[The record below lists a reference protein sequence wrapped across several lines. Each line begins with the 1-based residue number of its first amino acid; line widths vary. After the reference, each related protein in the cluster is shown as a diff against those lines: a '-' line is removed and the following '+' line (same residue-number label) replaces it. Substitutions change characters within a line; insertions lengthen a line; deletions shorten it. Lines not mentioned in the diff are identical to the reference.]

1 MIRSYVIYLL
11 PILIKNMN
19 GKEIENELNN
29 LTRDDIGYG
38 DPEARLQDE
47 RKFQLLMHKQI
58 EKHERTNT
66 VISFINLIFA
76 FINILLLILYYR
88 SPL

>member
-1 MIRSYVIYLL
+1 
-11 PILIKNMN
+11 MN
-19 GKEIENELNN
+19 KINKKLHD

-58 EKHERTNT
+58 EKHERNNT
-66 VISFINLIFA
+66 IISIVNLIFA
-76 FINILLLILYYR
+76 LINIILLCYQIFFK
-88 SPL
+88 

>member
-1 MIRSYVIYLL
+1 MS
-11 PILIKNMN
+11 N
-19 GKEIENELNN
+19 KEIEKQLND

-58 EKHERTNT
+58 EKHERNNT
-66 VISFINLIFA
+66 IISFVNLVFA
-76 FINILLLILYYR
+76 LINISLLVFQLFFNK
-88 SPL
+88 